1 MIIRNEDTICA
12 VATAPGGALGIVRV
26 SGSDAIALTDKV
38 FVPFSNPNIP
48 LSNRNPYSL
57 VYGKILDEKKEV
69 LDEVMAGVYRAPH
82 SYTGEDSVEIT
93 CHGSFYILQQINQLF
108 IQQGCRA
115 AEPGEFTQR
124 AFLNGKMD
132 LCRAEAVADLIAASS
147 AAAHR
152 TAMNQMR
159 GGFSRTLSQLRD
171 KLLKL
176 TALIELELDFSDHE
190 DVEFADRT
198 ELRQTAEE
206 IEGIIS
212 RLTQSFSVGNVLKN
226 GVPTVIVGET
236 NSGKSTLLN
245 ALLHEDRAI
254 VSSISG
260 TTRDVIEDTIVLNGI
275 TFRFID
281 TAGIR
286 DTADEIESMGIERSI
301 RKMEQAHIVLWVVDV
316 TDAQTQINRLA
327 DCIFSKCKDKK
338 LFILLN
344 KIDVTD
350 RKTPTLVHIPKSI
363 NIVPISA
370 KMNIGIDRLQH
381 LLVRAA
387 ALPEI
392 NSTDVIVTN
401 TRHYEALT
409 LALADIRRV
418 LNGLRTGLSGDF
430 ISQDLRSCLFHLAEI
445 AGGQI
450 TTDEVLGSIFKHFCI
465 GK

>member
-1 MIIRNEDTICA
+1 MMVKNEDTICA
-12 VATAPGGALGIVRV
+12 VATASGGALGIVRV
-26 SGSDAIALTDKV
+26 SGKDAMAITDKI
-38 FVPFSNPNIP
+38 FVPFTNPHVP
-48 LSNRNPYSL
+48 LSERAPYSL
-57 VYGKILDEKKEV
+57 VYGRIMDEKQEV

-93 CHGSFYILQQINQLF
+93 CHGSFYILQQINQLL
-108 IQQGCRA
+108 IRQGCRA
-115 AEPGEFTQR
+115 AGPGEFTQR

-132 LCRAEAVADLIAASS
+132 LCRAEAVADLIVASS
-147 AAAHR
+147 SSAHR

-159 GGFSRTLSQLRD
+159 GGFSRALSQLRD

-190 DVEFADRT
+190 DVEFADRN
-198 ELRQTAEE
+198 ELRRTAEE
-206 IEGIIS
+206 IESVIS

-245 ALLHEDRAI
+245 TLLHDDKAI
-254 VSSISG
+254 VSAVSG

-286 DTADEIESMGIERSI
+286 DTADEIETMGIERSI
-301 RKMEQAHIVLWVVDV
+301 RKMEQAHIVLWMVDV
-316 TDAQTQINRLA
+316 TDAQAQINRLA
-327 DCIFSKCKDKK
+327 DCILSKCNDKK
-338 LFILLN
+338 LLILLN
-344 KIDVTD
+344 KID
-350 RKTPTLVHIPKSI
+350 KINGEIPTLFHIPQNI
-363 NIVPISA
+363 NILPISA
-370 KMNIGIDRLQH
+370 KKNIGIDRLQDQ
-381 LLVRAA
+381 LVRIA

-401 TRHYEALT
+401 SRHYEALT
-409 LALADIRRV
+409 FALADIRRV
-418 LNGLRTGLSGDF
+418 LNGLNTGVSGDF

-445 AGGQI
+445 VGGQI